1 MRTPGIEQASGRLL
15 AAVMLMFILTASA
28 VAVTK
33 NQLRVKPGFNLYAPQ
48 EDIKVGR
55 EYAAEV
61 EKTLPLVKDPEA
73 LSYLNNLGRKLAA
86 FAPYNNDYPFT
97 FQMVN
102 SKDINA
108 FALPGGF
115 IYVNRDVFEAAE
127 NEAQLAGVMAHEISH
142 VTLRHGTNQVSK
154 VVLAQMPLA
163 ILGGMLGQ
171 SSSLTAQLAQ
181 LGIGFGVNSILL
193 KNSRTA
199 ESQADEVGTYI
210 LHQAGYDPHAMTQFF
225 QIIEK
230 KYPQQ
235 TIQFFSDHPN
245 PENRVK
251 QVDAFIATLGPSP
264 GGTTASRDFEAT
276 KKRLLAMAPPP
287 KTGAAAPPAT
297 SSTTPPPAPS
307 AHLVKY
313 QCAGF
318 SIDYPDNWQVYGS
331 DNDVKLAPSG
341 GLMNAGE
348 GEAAQAYGASISLYQ
363 PPNSGGQGWGLVD
376 ATQQL
381 VEFIRQSNP
390 NLSVTKQ
397 TGIRL
402 RGRSALSIAFVNDS
416 PLAGQKERGAL
427 VTVRSQ
433 DQLLAVVFVAPEP
446 AYETYRATFD
456 AMLRSFVFR

>member
-1 MRTPGIEQASGRLL
+1 
-15 AAVMLMFILTASA
+15 
-28 VAVTK
+28 
-33 NQLRVKPGFNLYAPQ
+33 
-48 EDIKVGR
+48 
-55 EYAAEV
+55 
-61 EKTLPLVKDPEA
+61 
-73 LSYLNNLGRKLAA
+73 
-86 FAPYNNDYPFT
+86 
-97 FQMVN
+97 
-102 SKDINA
+102 
-108 FALPGGF
+108 
-115 IYVNRDVFEAAE
+115 
-127 NEAQLAGVMAHEISH
+127 
-142 VTLRHGTNQVSK
+142 
-154 VVLAQMPLA
+154 
-163 ILGGMLGQ
+163 
-171 SSSLTAQLAQ
+171 
-181 LGIGFGVNSILL
+181 
-193 KNSRTA
+193 
-199 ESQADEVGTYI
+199 
-210 LHQAGYDPHAMTQFF
+210 
-225 QIIEK
+225 
-230 KYPQQ
+230 
-235 TIQFFSDHPN
+235 
-245 PENRVK
+245 
-251 QVDAFIATLGPSP
+251 
-264 GGTTASRDFEAT
+264 
-276 KKRLLAMAPPP
+276 MAPPP

-390 NLSVTKQ
+390 NFRVTKQ

-402 RGRSALSIAFVNDS
+402 RGRSALSTAFVNDS